1 MTMSGKGRARL
12 FRIFATAVLGAGLA
26 AAYAAASPGSS
37 AAVRTAAVS
46 TAATFS
52 LGYPA
57 TQQTEPDSQASLQM
71 PYSEPD
77 KDATIAFTAAGL
89 PPGLSIDSATGLI
102 SGTTGSKI
110 ASYTVT
116 VSATDSTGKSS
127 TRSFTWNVWNKIT
140 LTAPTREQSFV
151 GKPVDVSVAA
161 ADSAPGVTV
170 TLSAANL
177 PHGLS
182 LDPATGVISG
192 TPASLSEGYVT
203 VTATD
208 GTGSAGTIDIGWF
221 VGGVLSLGV
230 VAAQTT
236 VVGQPADLSLA
247 LHDNAAG
254 DYISYG
260 ALGLPPG
267 LKSGGLSPA
276 ISGSATTPGTYHVT
290 ATAQGL
296 YGGTASES
304 FTWTVRPASG
314 AGPTG
319 SVRMGADDKCIDDT
333 GNSSANGNKIQ
344 IWTCNAGA
352 AQSWTYAE
360 DSTLRIHGKCLA
372 ATGSKILLSTCT
384 GAASQRWAVYSD
396 AQLVNQVTGLCL
408 HDPDTTGKKNGIQLA
423 AMGCSNT
430 SNGTENWAL
439 PAGPILS
446 GLAGRCLDDYL
457 GSTKTGAEVDLAPC
471 NGSSRQAWTYEPGST
486 VRIFGLCLTRNSANG
501 TMWSHVT
508 LQKCGTAES
517 QQWDAVAAYEF
528 GYELMAPGGVLG
540 APGNLN
546 STPVLVQLDKQG
558 AMGTYWDIW

>member
-1 MTMSGKGRARL
+1 MTGPVAS
-12 FRIFATAVLGAGLA
+12 ATGLLA
-26 AAYAAASPGSS
+26 PEHA
-37 AAVRTAAVS
+37 
-46 TAATFS
+46 
-52 LGYPA
+52 
-57 TQQTEPDSQASLQM
+57 LQM

-77 KDATIAFTAAGL
+77 KDATIAFTATGL
-89 PPGLSIDSATGLI
+89 PPELSIDPATGLI
-102 SGTTGSKI
+102 SGTTGSTI

-116 VSATDSTGKSS
+116 VRATDSTGASS
-127 TRSFTWNVWNKIT
+127 TRSFTWNVWNEIT
-140 LTAPTREQSFV
+140 LTAPAREQSFV
-151 GKPVDVSVAA
+151 GKPVDVSVAT
-161 ADSAPGVTV
+161 ADSAPGATV
-170 TLSAANL
+170 TLSVANL

-182 LDPATGVISG
+182 FDPATGVISG
-192 TPASLSEGYVT
+192 TPTALSEGYVT

-221 VGGVLSLGV
+221 VGGVLSLGTI
-230 VAAQTT
+230 AAQTT
-236 VVGQPADLSLA
+236 VVGQPADPSPA

-254 DYISYG
+254 DYVSYS

-267 LKSGGLSPA
+267 ISSGGLSPV

-290 ATAQGL
+290 VTAQGL
-296 YGGTASES
+296 YGGTAAES

-319 SVRMGADDKCIDDT
+319 PVRMGADDKCLDDT

-344 IWTCNAGA
+344 VWTCNAGA
-352 AQSWTYAE
+352 AQRWTYAE

-372 ATGSKILLSTCT
+372 AAGSNIVLSACT
-384 GAASQRWAVYSD
+384 GAAGQRWAVLSD

-408 HDPDTTGKKNGIQLA
+408 RDPDTTAKKNGIQLVA
-423 AMGCSNT
+423 TGCSAT
-430 SNGTENWAL
+430 SNGRENWAL

-457 GSTKTGAEVDLAPC
+457 GSTKAGAEVDLAPC

-546 STPVLVQLDKQG
+546 STPVLAQLDKQG
-558 AMGTYWDIW
+558 APGTYWDIW

>member
-267 LKSGGLSPA
+267 LTSGGLSPV

-290 ATAQGL
+290 VTAQGL

-457 GSTKTGAEVDLAPC
+457 GSTKAGAEVDLAPC